1 MGEVGVEVEGVK
13 GRVEV
18 EDPRRDHDL
27 CNGQKKM
34 REVRDFTSVTAD
46 LQQLKQNYE
55 EDCIPVRRVN
65 WRGPRRVAPLK
76 ILAAEPLAGISKL
89 NFEKQGKPVTEGTI
103 GRGTPKN
110 QNLKP
115 EPHRI
120 RKNVLVHGIW
130 DSKSERNLKYGVE
143 VWAPWIANSSEAE
156 HYTRKRGDSKA
167 VRGKSIRGLKAVG
180 AALRRLPDA
189 LDMRERTIRL
199 NELVGDKAFGAASR
213 RPSDPLNTRELKIR
227 LNELQ
232 ERATCLPA
240 AKSPGKKAALEREK
254 MPSSQTERLA
264 PPGLKHSSRE
274 RDVACW
280 SSARREAAPPPRAGY
295 TGVGYSALEMQRAC
309 RRPKFQKKRAGRVWG
324 PLTGGAW
331 LAGIFGHGYRSKE
344 IPGSLKHW
352 RGLSWRERS
361 RALDIDL
368 EGISGRYTETRRIQ
382 LFTADSGTS
391 HGESAHP
398 GRPQL
403 GATFCRVRRCHR
415 VATLLRP
422 YSPDLRRISGG
433 AANALRM
440 PVSACALGFK
450 SAHGT
455 TTLSSKLGNFLVE
468 IRPHR
473 WCSDSTEISRGHP
486 DSLTETFL
494 KIQEPRAAQ
503 GWNSMRNSVSHE
515 FRCPDIL
522 GAVVP
527 ILIHGG
533 IKSNILTR
541 STFWLLVWPQALA
554 VEHIP

>member
-34 REVRDFTSVTAD
+34 RE
-46 LQQLKQNYE
+46 
-55 EDCIPVRRVN
+55 
-65 WRGPRRVAPLK
+65 
-76 ILAAEPLAGISKL
+76 
-89 NFEKQGKPVTEGTI
+89 TI

-309 RRPKFQKKRAGRVWG
+309 RRPKFQKKGRVVSG
-324 PLTGGAW
+324 VHSPAAGGNFRAW
-331 LAGIFGHGYRSKE
+331 ISIQRDSGEFETLAGT
-344 IPGSLKHW
+344 
-352 RGLSWRERS
+352 
-361 RALDIDL
+361 ALDIDL